1 MSVHKGGIVQ
11 FAQWW
16 RCSYK
21 KSWKD
26 NVNGGCF
33 TVAVFG
39 VIDKCLHFFLF
50 LLERASHLPS
60 KERKSYAEKVSVSVV
75 QLVR

>member
-1 MSVHKGGIVQ
+1 M
-11 FAQWW
+11 
-16 RCSYK
+16 
-21 KSWKD
+21 
-26 NVNGGCF
+26 NGGCF